1 MPERRLNEPPV
12 IDLDAWFELPP
23 AIFNYA
29 RRVAKYF
36 MGQPVAIG
44 VEVIAG
50 NPERYRVWRSERR
63 NGQRYYELQ
72 LDTTPDQAEGGHT

>member
-1 MPERRLNEPPV
+1 MPERRLAEPPV

-23 AIFNYA
+23 PVFNYA
-29 RRVAKYF
+29 RRIAKYF

-44 VEVIAG
+44 VEVVAG
-50 NPERYRVWRSERR
+50 GSYRVWRCERR

-72 LDTTPDQAEGGHT
+72 LDTTPDRAEAHGP